1 MDRTDHQ
8 EEVETAWT
16 EVADLWVEVIRAQE
30 AGDGLALKE
39 AVKEHMFALA
49 KAVARRIRLP
59 LVARSLGRSVARS
72 LRWPGTS
79 PRYLTGC
86 RCPW

>member
-8 EEVETAWT
+8 KEVETAWT

-59 LVARSLGRSVARS
+59 LVARSL
-72 LRWPGTS
+72 RWPGTS